1 MRFWVVFRSERAV
14 STTFPPYIM
23 PNGTYERIKK
33 IYDTLPLSV
42 VLLSS
47 AASCHLT
54 MLFQFV
60 NLTSTTGCPL
70 TLWCPGF
77 CYKLSFSSPHT
88 HLSLPLSLS
97 LPTHPFSL
105 SPSCETPTPCHCLT
119 LHPLTYGQCI
129 ILCKYSIT
137 IDTCCMHIL

>member
-1 MRFWVVFRSERAV
+1 MAYALKTKHYSRLTVLPLTRHVKSTLIGVVF
-14 STTFPPYIM
+14 
-23 PNGTYERIKK
+23 
-33 IYDTLPLSV
+33 
-42 VLLSS
+42 LSS
-47 AASCHLT
+47 AASCHFTKL
-54 MLFQFV
+54 LQYV
-60 NLTSTTGCPL
+60 NLISSTGYLL
-70 TLWCPGF
+70 TFWFPCF

-97 LPTHPFSL
+97 LPTHPFPL
-105 SPSCETPTPCHCLT
+105 FPSCETPTPCHCLT